1 MPLKFNPTLHI
12 VFFSVNYNHMHF
24 SGHLSLVVSHT
35 IMATYREQK
44 KRLVI
49 EETMDFLWIFHTR
62 INFKTIIT
70 L

>member
-44 KRLVI
+44 KDLLLKK
-49 EETMDFLWIFHTR
+49 LWTFYGFSTPVS
-62 INFKTIIT
+62 T
-70 L
+70 LKLL